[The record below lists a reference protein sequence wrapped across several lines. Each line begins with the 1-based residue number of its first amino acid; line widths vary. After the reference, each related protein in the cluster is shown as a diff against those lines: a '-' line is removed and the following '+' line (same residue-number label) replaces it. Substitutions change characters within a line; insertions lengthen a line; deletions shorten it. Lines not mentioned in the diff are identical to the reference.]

1 MASGD
6 VMLESAGRP
15 ARSAVWI
22 GRIISALPVLALA
35 FSAVLKIHR
44 SPEMLQF
51 WTGKFGYPESA
62 ATPIGVVELLCAA
75 LYAIPQTAVLGGAL
89 VSAYFGAAV
98 ATHVRVGDPF
108 TIPVV
113 LGVLVWIGL
122 WLRDDRLRAVFPFR
136 HLTR

>member
-1 MASGD
+1 MASTD
-6 VMLESAGRP
+6 IMLEDTPRP
-15 ARSAVWI
+15 ARSAIWI
-22 GRIISALPVLALA
+22 GRILSALPVLALA

-62 ATPIGVVELLCAA
+62 ATPIGAVELLCAA
-75 LYAIPQTAVLGGAL
+75 LYAIPQTAVLGAAL

-108 TIPVV
+108 LIPIV

-122 WLRDDRLRAVFPFR
+122 WLRDERLRAIFPFR
-136 HLTR
+136 RLAR